1 LIVVVGAIADEVSC
15 PLTPRPPSASAKT
28 ARAAAAIRLTCDA
41 VIVILISSDDIR
53 TLRVMRIPF
62 RMPRRVAWALTF
74 GSVAII
80 VFSMSDANTQSQS
93 PQPLE
98 VPARTLPVPDTVSP
112 AMQRLIGAPLSGNYN
127 TWPKTDEEW
136 KKLSAPGGGRGL
148 PALRERFKVKTE
160 ATTVNGVPAYLVT
173 PADLPAEN
181 RNRLLVHIHGGCYV
195 LQGGEAATTE
205 AIYMAGFGRFK
216 VLSVDYR
223 RPPEFPY
230 PAALDDSVAVWKG
243 ALKMADPKN
252 MAIFGTSAGGALTL
266 STVLRAKQEKL
277 PLPSAIAP
285 GTPMSDLTRAGD
297 SFQTNHMVDNVL
309 VAADGRCDA
318 MARLYANGHDL
329 KDPMLSPVYGD
340 MTGFPPT
347 LLTTGTRD
355 LLLSNT
361 VRVHRKLRQA
371 GVEAELHVYEGQ
383 SHAHYMRDVD
393 APETKEA
400 FEEIARFLGKHLGK

>member
-1 LIVVVGAIADEVSC
+1 MTRDAHTRLVPALAFV
-15 PLTPRPPSASAKT
+15 
-28 ARAAAAIRLTCDA
+28 AAT
-41 VIVILISSDDIR
+41 
-53 TLRVMRIPF
+53 
-62 RMPRRVAWALTF
+62 
-74 GSVAII
+74 II
-80 VFSMSDANTQSQS
+80 VFTVTDANTQAPA
-93 PQPLE
+93 PQPLD
-98 VPARTLPVPDTVSP
+98 VPARSLPVPDTVSP
-112 AMQRLIGAPLSGNYN
+112 EMQRLVGAPLSSNWN
-127 TWPKTDEEW
+127 SWPKTPEDW
-136 KKLSAPGGGRGL
+136 KTLSAPSAGRGL
-148 PALRERFKVKTE
+148 PALRERFKVKSE
-160 ATTVNGVPAYLVT
+160 PLTVNGVQAYLVT
-173 PADLPAEN
+173 PQDLPPEN
-181 RNRLLVHIHGGCYV
+181 RDRLLVHIHGGCYV
-195 LQGGEAATTE
+195 LSGGESATTE
-205 AIYMAGFGRFK
+205 AIYMAGFGGFK

-243 ALKMADPKN
+243 ALKMADPKR

-277 PLPSAIAP
+277 ALPAAIAP
-285 GTPMSDLTRAGD
+285 GTPMSDLTRTGD
-297 SFQTNHMVDNVL
+297 SFKTNHMVDNVL

-340 MTGFPPT
+340 MHGFPPT

-383 SHAHYMRDVD
+383 SHAHYMRDVN
-393 APETKEA
+393 APETREA
-400 FEEIARFLGKHLGK
+400 FEEIAGFFRRHLGK